1 MEMNMADE
9 LISPRQAAKMLG
21 VSVMTLRNWEKDK
34 KIRSVRTLG
43 NHRRF
48 SLLEMKKIMEGNSG

>member
-1 MEMNMADE
+1 MDK

-34 KIRSVRTLG
+34 KINCVRTPG

-48 SLLEMKKIMEGNSG
+48 RISEIKNLMEGNHN